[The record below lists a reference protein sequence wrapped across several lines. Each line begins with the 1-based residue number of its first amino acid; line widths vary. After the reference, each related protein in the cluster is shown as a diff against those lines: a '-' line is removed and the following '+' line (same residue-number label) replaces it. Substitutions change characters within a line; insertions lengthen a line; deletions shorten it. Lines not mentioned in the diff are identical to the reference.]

1 MHNLLILNDRS
12 LSFIQEPFLSNFVK
26 SYWDKIALVIPVT
39 RIEDFREFSYFGVI
53 NRGHTVDWL
62 FAIVPNPHHP
72 LDVDWIF
79 LQPRQAHPWWYGNH
93 PATSNFNS
101 GGSTHCFEETLRLI
115 ETLSKDDRV
124 EDSCCYIPELYTNN
138 PPRTFESLYSY
149 KLFYAAQNLAA
160 SNYPSFNDLHDKAR
174 EFSNAVCLGLYGCND
189 ATLNMQW
196 RVESMLSA
204 GFWTST
210 TVELADKV
218 TLAMRL
224 SGESDRHI
232 NVRPSEAFEQW
243 MGHHKNDEREP
254 LLIRTK
260 DDILFCAPQVPTPY
274 PYPLAAYFLD
284 CEQQNIQ
291 RLGAIDEDLVPTF
304 NTWGI
309 NPKDDRLRF
318 LFR

>member
-1 MHNLLILNDRS
+1 MHNLLILDDQS
-12 LSFIQEPFLSNFVK
+12 LSFIQEPFLSEFVK

-39 RIEDFREFSYFGVI
+39 RSEDFRKVSYFDVI
-53 NRGHTVDWL
+53 NRGYTVDWL

-79 LQPRQAHPWWYGNH
+79 LRPRQAHPWWYGNH

-101 GGSTHCFEETLRLI
+101 GGSTYCLEETLRLVD
-115 ETLSKDDRV
+115 TLSRADRV
-124 EDSCCYIPELYTNN
+124 QDSCCYMPELYSNN

-149 KLFYAAQNLAA
+149 KLFHAAQDLAA
-160 SNYPSFNDLHDKAR
+160 SNYPSFDDLHDKAR

-196 RVESMLSA
+196 RVESMRSA

-224 SGESDRHI
+224 SGESDHHI

-243 MGHHKNDEREP
+243 MGNNQNDAREP

-260 DDILFCAPQVPTPY
+260 DDILFCDPQVPPTY
-274 PYPLAAYFLD
+274 RSDAYFLD

-291 RLGAIDEDLVPTF
+291 RLGRNGGDIVRTLK
-304 NTWGI
+304 TWGI
-309 NPKDDRLRF
+309 NPKDDRLQF
-318 LFR
+318 LF

>member
-1 MHNLLILNDRS
+1 MHNLLILDDQS
-12 LSFIQEPFLSNFVK
+12 LSFIQEPFLSDFVK

-39 RIEDFREFSYFGVI
+39 RSEEFREFSYSDVV
-53 NRGHTVDWL
+53 NRGYTVDLL
-62 FAIVPNPHHP
+62 FAIIPNPHHP

-79 LQPRQAHPWWYGNH
+79 LRPRQAHPWWYGDH

-101 GGSTHCFEETLRLI
+101 GGSTHCFEETLRLVEI
-115 ETLSKDDRV
+115 LSKGDRV
-124 EDSCCYIPELYTNN
+124 QDSCCYMPELYSKN
-138 PPRTFESLYSY
+138 PPRTFESLYSFN
-149 KLFYAAQNLAA
+149 LFHSAQHLAA
-160 SNYPSFNDLHDKAR
+160 SNYPSFDDLQDKSR
-174 EFSNAVCLGLYGCND
+174 EFYNAICLGLYGCND

-232 NVRPSEAFEQW
+232 NVCPSQAFDQW
-243 MGHHKNDEREP
+243 MRGRKDDAREP

-260 DDILFCAPQVPTPY
+260 DDILFCDPQVPSPY
-274 PYPLAAYFLD
+274 RSDAYFLD
-284 CEQQNIQ
+284 CEQQEIQ
-291 RLGAIDEDLVPTF
+291 RLGRNGGDILRTLK
-304 NTWGI
+304 TWGI

-318 LFR
+318 LF

>member
-1 MHNLLILNDRS
+1 MHNLLILNDQS
-12 LSFIQEPFLSNFVK
+12 LSFIQEPFLSDFVK

-39 RIEDFREFSYFGVI
+39 RSENFKEFSYSSVI
-53 NRGHTVDWL
+53 NRGHTVDLL

-79 LQPRQAHPWWYGNH
+79 LRPRQAHPWWYGNH

-101 GGSTHCFEETLRLI
+101 GGSTHCFEETLRLV
-115 ETLSKDDRV
+115 ETLSKGDRV
-124 EDSCCYIPELYTNN
+124 QNSCCYMPELYSNN
-138 PPRTFESLYSY
+138 PPRTFESLYSSM
-149 KLFYAAQNLAA
+149 LFHRAQDLAN
-160 SNYPSFNDLHDKAR
+160 SNYPSFDDLHDKAG
-174 EFSNAVCLGLYGCND
+174 ESYNAICLGLYGCND

-204 GFWTST
+204 GFWIST
-210 TVELADKV
+210 TLELADKV

-224 SGESDRHI
+224 SGESDHNI

-243 MGHHKNDEREP
+243 MGNNKDDAREP

-260 DDILFCAPQVPTPY
+260 DDILFCDPQVSPTY
-274 PYPLAAYFLD
+274 RSDAYFLD

-291 RLGAIDEDLVPTF
+291 RLGRNGGDILRTLK
-304 NTWGI
+304 TWGI
-309 NPKDDRLRF
+309 NPKDERLRF
-318 LFR
+318 LF

>member
-1 MHNLLILNDRS
+1 MHNLLILDDQS
-12 LSFIQEPFLSNFVK
+12 LSFIQEPFLSEFVK

-39 RIEDFREFSYFGVI
+39 RSEDFRKVSYFDVI
-53 NRGHTVDWL
+53 NRGYTVDWL

-72 LDVDWIF
+72 LNVDWIF
-79 LQPRQAHPWWYGNH
+79 LRPSQAHPWWYGNP
-93 PATSNFNS
+93 PATSNFQS
-101 GGSTHCFEETLRLI
+101 GGRIRCLEETLRLV
-115 ETLSKDDRV
+115 ETLSKGNRV
-124 EDSCCYIPELYTNN
+124 EELCCYIPELYTNN

-149 KLFYAAQNLAA
+149 KLFYVAQDLAA
-160 SNYPSFNDLHDKAR
+160 SNYPSFDDLHDKAR

-196 RVESMLSA
+196 RVESMRSA

-224 SGESDRHI
+224 SGESGHHI
-232 NVRPSEAFEQW
+232 NVPPSEAFEPLR
-243 MGHHKNDEREP
+243 GNHRNDAREP

-260 DDILFCAPQVPTPY
+260 DDILFCDPQVPRTY
-274 PYPLAAYFLD
+274 RSDAYFLD

-291 RLGAIDEDLVPTF
+291 RLGRNGGDILRTLKI
-304 NTWGI
+304 WGI
-309 NPKDDRLRF
+309 NPKDERLQF
-318 LFR
+318 LF